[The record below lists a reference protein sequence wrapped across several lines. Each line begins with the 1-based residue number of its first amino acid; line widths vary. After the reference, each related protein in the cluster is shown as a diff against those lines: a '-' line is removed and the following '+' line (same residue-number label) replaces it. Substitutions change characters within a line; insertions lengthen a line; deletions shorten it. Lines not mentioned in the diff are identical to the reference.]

1 VDDGSGCVSTMMLA
15 KAAANLTFEK
25 TVHFMCVPFRSAIL
39 SLLFLLSS
47 PSQPYLSREC
57 VLEIFLN
64 VCLLQHAHTHTQ
76 RCFGGEE
83 QGLYGSAYYANLNGT
98 NVLAAITADM
108 ISYGKRGVI
117 IEGTTNSDIQR
128 LMNLCESN
136 ARAYSPLMNIV
147 RSNNSFGSDHGTV
160 CVPLRFLI

>member
-1 VDDGSGCVSTMMLA
+1 MLA

-25 TVHFMCVPFRSAIL
+25 TVHFMCVPHVSSVCSPIIL
-39 SLLFLLSS
+39 SSLSS
-47 PSQPYLSREC
+47 PRS
-57 VLEIFLN
+57 VLDVFLN
-64 VCLLQHAHTHTQ
+64 RMLATTHTHTQ

-83 QGLYGSAYYANLNGT
+83 QGLHGSAYYANLNGT

-117 IEGTTNSDIQR
+117 IEGTTNPDIQR

-136 ARAYSPLMNIV
+136 ARAYSPLLNVV
-147 RSNNSFGSDHGTV
+147 RSNNSFGSDHGMV
-160 CVPLRFLI
+160 FSNNCVLL